1 MKWLR
6 LGGGRSYLGR
16 SITSL
21 GPSGPAREILGN
33 LPATQLS
40 SKGSPMHNPATLI
53 RRLIDLGHLLGYAWF
68 IAFGAKQKGFHARHR
83 LDSVEL
89 FGCSLKLVSSIQP
102 TKRPFYKA
110 IHGPLTPRSTG
121 AVPTGAGAQ
130 KPKPNRRGNGPVG
143 GKKRRTPSHMLVQGG
158 HGKPGPQSAQY
169 ALGSCGSG
177 ARELVVPQRS
187 KQLLFGCGPGTL
199 RIFWRGHATCRFRF
213 QDSS

>member
-110 IHGPLTPRSTG
+110 IHGPLTPLDRCLSAPSPVPKSPSKTG
-121 AVPTGAGAQ
+121 AATAPWVEKSGGRQVTCLFKVVTESRVLRVHNMRWVHAG
-130 KPKPNRRGNGPVG
+130 
-143 GKKRRTPSHMLVQGG
+143 LE
-158 HGKPGPQSAQY
+158 
-169 ALGSCGSG
+169 LGSSWCHKD
-177 ARELVVPQRS
+177 P
-187 KQLLFGCGPGTL
+187 
-199 RIFWRGHATCRFRF
+199 
-213 QDSS
+213 SSFFSDVGQQP